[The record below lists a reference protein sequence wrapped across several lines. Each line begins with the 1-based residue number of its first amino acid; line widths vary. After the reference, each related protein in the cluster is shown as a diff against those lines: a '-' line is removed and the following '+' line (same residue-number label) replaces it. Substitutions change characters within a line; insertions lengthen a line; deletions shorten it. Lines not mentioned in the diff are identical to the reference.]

1 VSAACPDLTP
11 EELTKLFNKPIKSAR
26 FVGRKGSWSG
36 VAGRGFHVGVE
47 VTLHTNERWLIHHT
61 DDTSPWLPAR
71 QEPMR
76 GSQTCPFTA
85 RKRSVERAR
94 QRVTTT
100 GLSLRR
106 TV

>member
-1 VSAACPDLTP
+1 MIFLVAFLACAVVVSAACPDLTP

-36 VAGRGFHVGVE
+36 VAG
-47 VTLHTNERWLIHHT
+47 
-61 DDTSPWLPAR
+61 
-71 QEPMR
+71 
-76 GSQTCPFTA
+76 
-85 RKRSVERAR
+85 KRSVERAR